1 MLKVNQ
7 SKYLNY
13 KNNLKEV
20 GHKILGKYQPF
31 IKLFVVLFLS
41 TGVIFSSSHFGAK
54 AFENITNS
62 SDGMYSEGTTVGSI
76 DISGKTESET
86 IALLEEKY
94 VEWVKNTKFE
104 LQYSEKI
111 AAFDSN
117 LFSFDATQSVYSIKD
132 GQNNI
137 VSMTID
143 LMPVEDQIQLQFPQI
158 DLKELELTKLITD
171 LSNTAAKF
179 ETGSYKFNLNKDYL
193 IAEASKKDNII
204 STAIVK
210 LTEVPNDLATLVTAN
225 PEIQIAEGANFSLL
239 EFAKLQK
246 IESSSSLSVI
256 ATGIYQSILPTN
268 FKIIERNISSAL
280 PNYTAVG
287 FEAKVNVPT
296 GADFIIVN
304 PNTTPYT
311 VELKLDNKD
320 LMVTLKGEKFLYDYK
335 ISKKEAQQLKPK
347 TIVQYSPLLLP
358 GQSKVQK
365 NGVDGQI
372 VKIIRET
379 YQGEQMITSELLSED
394 YYPPVYRVEIHG
406 LTGAQQAATDTTST
420 TPTNPIGNPSTP
432 FPSIIEKDSDDDLW
446 GKPNE
451 QAK

>member
-1 MLKVNQ
+1 
-7 SKYLNY
+7 
-13 KNNLKEV
+13 
-20 GHKILGKYQPF
+20 
-31 IKLFVVLFLS
+31 VVLFLS

-62 SDGMYSEGTTVGSI
+62 SNGMYSEGTTVGSI
-76 DISGKTESET
+76 DVSGKTESET
-86 IALLEEKY
+86 IALLEEKS

-111 AAFDSN
+111 APFDSN

-132 GQNNI
+132 GQNNS
-137 VSMTID
+137 VSMTVD

-158 DLKELELTKLITD
+158 DINEIELTKLIAD
-171 LSNTAAKF
+171 LQNTASKF
-179 ETGSYKFNLNKDYL
+179 EEGSYKFNLNKDYL

-246 IESSSSLSVI
+246 IESSSSLSII

-287 FEAKVNVPT
+287 FEAKVNVAT

-320 LMVTLKGEKFLYDYK
+320 LIVTLKGEKFLYDYK
-335 ISKKEAQQLKPK
+335 ISQKESQQLKPK
-347 TIVQYSPLLLP
+347 TIVQYSPLLLT
-358 GQSKVQK
+358 GNLKVLS
-365 NGVDGQI
+365 NGGDGEI
-372 VKIIRET
+372 VKVYRET
-379 YQGEQMITSELLSED
+379 YQGVQMINSELLFED
-394 YYPPVYRVEIHG
+394 YYPPVYRVEVHG
-406 LTGAQQAATDTTST
+406 LIGTQGAAATETPATTANEGDS
-420 TPTNPIGNPSTP
+420 NGNPSTP
-432 FPSIIEKDSDDDLW
+432 PTVSEQDSDDDLW

-451 QAK
+451 QTK

>member
-1 MLKVNQ
+1 MNK
-7 SKYLNY
+7 
-13 KNNLKEV
+13 
-20 GHKILGKYQPF
+20 HQPF

-41 TGVIFSSSHFGAK
+41 AGVIFSSSHFGAK

-62 SDGMYSEGTTVGSI
+62 SAGMYSEGTMVGSI

-104 LQYSEKI
+104 LQYSEKVVP
-111 AAFDSN
+111 FDSN
-117 LFSFDATQSVYSIKD
+117 LFRFDATQSVYSIKD
-132 GQNNI
+132 GQSNI
-137 VSMTID
+137 VSMTIE

-158 DLKELELTKLITD
+158 DLKGIEISKLITD
-171 LSNTAAKF
+171 LQNTAAKL

-193 IAEASKKDNII
+193 IAEASKKDNVI

-210 LTEVPNDLATLVTAN
+210 LTEVPNDLVSLVTAN
-225 PEIQIAEGANFSLL
+225 PEIQISDGADFSLL

-246 IESSSSLSVI
+246 LESSSSLNVI
-256 ATGIYQSILPTN
+256 ATGIYQTILPTN
-268 FKIIERNISSAL
+268 FKIVERNISSAL
-280 PNYTAVG
+280 PNYSAVG
-287 FEAKVNVPT
+287 FEAKVNAAT

-320 LMVTLKGEKFLYDYK
+320 LIVTLKGEKFLYDYK

-358 GQSKVQK
+358 GKIKVLAI
-365 NGVDGQI
+365 GGDGQI
-372 VKIIRET
+372 VKIYRET
-379 YQGEQMITSELLSED
+379 YQGVQLINSEFLFED
-394 YYPPVYRVEIHG
+394 YYPPVYRVEVHG
-406 LTGAQQAATDTTST
+406 LIGTQGAATTETPATANEGDST
-420 TPTNPIGNPSTP
+420 GNPPTP
-432 FPSIIEKDSDDDLW
+432 PAKIDQDSDDDLW

-451 QAK
+451 QPK

>member
-1 MLKVNQ
+1 L
-7 SKYLNY
+7 S
-13 KNNLKEV
+13 
-20 GHKILGKYQPF
+20 KYQPF

-41 TGVIFSSSHFGAK
+41 TVVIFSSSHFGAK

-76 DISGKTESET
+76 DVSGKTESET

-117 LFSFDATQSVYSIKD
+117 LFRFDATQSVYSIKD
-132 GQNNI
+132 GQNNT

-179 ETGSYKFNLNKDYL
+179 ETGSYKYNLNKEYL
-193 IAEASKKDNII
+193 IAEASKKDNVI

-210 LTEVPNDLATLVTAN
+210 LTEVPKDLATLVTAN

-246 IESSSSLSVI
+246 IENPTALSII

-268 FKIIERNISSAL
+268 FKIVERNISSSL
-280 PNYTAVG
+280 PNYSAVG
-287 FEAKVNVPT
+287 FEAKVNSAT

-320 LMVTLKGEKFLYDYK
+320 LIVTLKGEKFLYDYK

-347 TIVQYSPLLLP
+347 TIVQYSPLLLS
-358 GQSKVQK
+358 GNLKVLS
-365 NGVDGQI
+365 NGGDGQI
-372 VKIIRET
+372 VKIYRET
-379 YQGEQMITSELLSED
+379 YQGVQMINSEFLFED
-394 YYPPVYRVEIHG
+394 YYPPVYRVEVQG
-406 LTGAQQAATDTTST
+406 LKGTQEGATTNTPATAANEGDSTRNPT
-420 TPTNPIGNPSTP
+420 TPPTTN
-432 FPSIIEKDSDDDLW
+432 IEQNLADDLW